1 MNLGFQIETFPD
13 WEYLVISDLWKKKC
27 ADLRIKTGSLTGI
40 PELHTGVQ
48 FSFSLKL
55 KSLLRKYRKQIFG
68 LWILILNIFDSK

>member
-1 MNLGFQIETFPD
+1 M
-13 WEYLVISDLWKKKC
+13 EYFGSD
-27 ADLRIKTGSLTGI
+27 GV

-68 LWILILNIFDSK
+68 LWILILNIFDSKLPIFTKNPYL